1 MSEEFDIQGNVVVN
15 TGDAEAALQKLRDKQ
30 AAADKK
36 SQADQLAVM
45 SKAGT
50 MAIVAGAALLAGVG
64 VMTKDAASAETV
76 QKGLATALKN
86 TGQYSAAT
94 MAHIDDLTNSLRK
107 QTGVSD
113 EVQKSAL
120 AFASTMKLTEG
131 QSEALLPLLMDM
143 SSVTGMDLEQAFR
156 ASAQAM
162 TGNVGLFQRYGVI
175 IKKSADGTVD
185 FNDVLKQLQVYAG
198 QAAAK
203 VSGLEGAGIK
213 LKSALDELG
222 ESLGT
227 TLIPELTKAIG
238 GVGGLVEKFN
248 DMPDAM
254 KATITQSALAAG
266 GILLVSGAALKTVVA
281 IAALKTSID
290 TLTAGAGWAAL
301 LKLLG
306 LAALPLTVGI
316 AAVKG
321 ANSDAWAAER
331 EKLLNAFNPTYG
343 NNYQPPITTTP
354 GISAAGMTRP
364 DRTWT
369 EGMQN
374 ALVLSNNR
382 PTPTLAAAFTDEQI
396 TGNLDLQHQLYDA
409 SHSEKQQ
416 ELHDLDLDVA
426 AWKKADFDKVLI
438 TETSAARRAEIEKKY
453 ADKSVAANADL
464 QHQLYDATH
473 TEKQQ
478 ALHDLDLEV
487 AAWRKAGDSEVLIK
501 LLSAARR
508 ADIEKG
514 TASWSP
520 INVSGVNV
528 SGLSSYIGS
537 LSGAVKVKKTE
548 LQLTLKI
555 DGTSIK
561 VDQSAL
567 SKLKETLGSLV
578 FAKVMAALGGS
589 SAFGG

>member
-1 MSEEFDIQGNVVVN
+1 MSEEFDIQGNVTVN
-15 TGDAEAALQKLRDKQ
+15 TGGAEAALQKLRDKQ

-50 MAIVAGAALLAGVG
+50 MAMVAGAALIAGVG
-64 VMTKDAASAETV
+64 VMTKDAAAAETV
-76 QKGLATALKN
+76 QKSLATSLKN
-86 TGQYSAAT
+86 TGQYSIAT

-107 QTGVSD
+107 QTTVDD
-113 EVQKSAL
+113 ETQKSAL
-120 AFASTMKLTEG
+120 AFASTMKLTET
-131 QSEALLPLLMDM
+131 QAEALLPRLLDM
-143 SSVTGMDLEQAFR
+143 SAVTGMDLEQAFR

-203 VSGLEGAGIK
+203 VSGLEGGGKK
-213 LKSALDELG
+213 LKSAIDELG

-227 TLIPELTKAIG
+227 SLIPELTKAATG
-238 GVGGLVEKFN
+238 MTSLVEKFN
-248 DMPDAM
+248 DAPDSM
-254 KATITQSALAAG
+254 KGLITQSALAAG

-316 AAVKG
+316 AAVKA
-321 ANSDAWAAER
+321 ANSDAWAATR

-343 NNYQPPITTTP
+343 NNYDNGLTTTP
-354 GISAAGMTRP
+354 GIAAAGMTRP

-382 PTPTLAAAFTDEQI
+382 PTPTLTGAFTGDQI
-396 TGNLDLQHQLYDA
+396 TANLDLQHQLYDA
-409 SHSEKQQ
+409 SHTEKQQ

-426 AWKKADFDKVLI
+426 AWKKAGLDKVLI

-453 ADKSVAANADL
+453 ADMAAK
-464 QHQLYDATH
+464 DAA
-473 TEKQQ
+473 K
-478 ALHDLDLEV
+478 
-487 AAWRKAGDSEVLIK
+487 AAKD
-501 LLSAARR
+501 AA
-508 ADIEKG
+508 
-514 TASWSP
+514 TWSP

-528 SGLSSYIGS
+528 NGLSSYIGS
-537 LSGAVKVKKTE
+537 LSGAVKVKKAE

-578 FAKVMAALGGS
+578 FAKVMAALGS
-589 SAFGG
+589 SAAFGG